1 MTYLIEPGSPVIWKC
16 DGCGREATFWHGMT
30 TFYLTND
37 SGYRANE
44 QSFCSEIC
52 VKETVFKQTDHK
64 ISIDLFPLL
73 KVAQA

>member
-1 MTYLIEPGSPVIWKC
+1 
-16 DGCGREATFWHGMT
+16 MT

-37 SGYRANE
+37 SGFRANE

-52 VKETVFKQTDHK
+52 VKETVFKQTGHK